1 MNFSPRFVS
10 RATTYQ
16 VHVRHELDGWR
27 TANHVGCV
35 TDTLFCA
42 SHPIWSFVTNQRPTS
57 IWQKSV
63 QGKRERERE
72 RVITSNHSEL
82 VSCFRRQLPRS
93 NYRANDRHYLWSM
106 RAQHTRAISRVR
118 LVAQGSRVQQEGN
131 VSQERA
137 HLAQW
142 KRTLDS
148 WLDTRYRHTNYQ
160 RDVRFLHI
168 HWCAS
173 SNNEILPSIR
183 IRQRQ
188 GSTSR
193 RSINSRPSFTGLD
206 NVSRHSFPD
215 MHFCGEISVRF
226 SLRRTPR

>member
-1 MNFSPRFVS
+1 MKNCQS
-10 RATTYQ
+10 RCLRNR
-16 VHVRHELDGWR
+16 HPLLCIPSDLILRHESKAHFDLTKER
-27 TANHVGCV
+27 TGKE
-35 TDTLFCA
+35 
-42 SHPIWSFVTNQRPTS
+42 R
-57 IWQKSV
+57 
-63 QGKRERERE
+63 KRERE
-72 RVITSNHSEL
+72 SNNVKSFGTCKL
-82 VSCFRRQLPRS
+82 LSKAASAKQLPRQRS
-93 NYRANDRHYLWSM
+93 SLFMKHACPAYACHFTCE
-106 RAQHTRAISRVR
+106 TRG
-118 LVAQGSRVQQEGN
+118 QGSRVQQQGN